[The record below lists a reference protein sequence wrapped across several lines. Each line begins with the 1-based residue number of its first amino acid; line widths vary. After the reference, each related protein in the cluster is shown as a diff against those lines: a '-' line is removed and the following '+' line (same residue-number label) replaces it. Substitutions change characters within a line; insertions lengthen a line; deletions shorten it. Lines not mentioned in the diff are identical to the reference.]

1 MNFET
6 WIILIWYIPRFNFRL
21 YSVLYAHKFHLTTA
35 AADIAIRIFNSK
47 IEKANSSQKS
57 WILCWVGSPKIEIV

>member
-21 YSVLYAHKFHLTTA
+21 YSVLYAHKFHPTTA